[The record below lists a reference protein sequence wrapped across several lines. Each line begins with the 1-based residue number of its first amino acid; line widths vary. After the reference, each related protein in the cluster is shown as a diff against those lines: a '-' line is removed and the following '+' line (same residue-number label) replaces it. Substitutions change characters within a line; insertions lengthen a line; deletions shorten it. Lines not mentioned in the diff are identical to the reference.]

1 MSKTIVFASPKGG
14 VGKTTSCL
22 LLAQMLARA
31 GSTVI
36 VVDAD
41 ARHRCSR
48 WIADQQGNRY
58 AAIPQAIQVENAGSE
73 DVQEKI
79 EAAAETA
86 EYVIV
91 DLQGAADLTM
101 YEAIQVADFVI
112 VPTKPSDM
120 DLEEATATMRL
131 IYKHQKAI
139 QKAGNKDYRLPFG
152 VLFTMT
158 NAAVRSRTMK
168 HIETSLNAARVPIF
182 ETELHERDAYRAFYS
197 FRTTL
202 DQLTDKEAPN
212 VQKAIE
218 NAERFMQEVLD
229 AVSGKKDLTPPA
241 TVDAGAQA

>member
-1 MSKTIVFASPKGG
+1 
-14 VGKTTSCL
+14 
-22 LLAQMLARA
+22 
-31 GSTVI
+31 
-36 VVDAD
+36 
-41 ARHRCSR
+41 
-48 WIADQQGNRY
+48 
-58 AAIPQAIQVENAGSE
+58 
-73 DVQEKI
+73 
-79 EAAAETA
+79 
-86 EYVIV
+86 
-91 DLQGAADLTM
+91 
-101 YEAIQVADFVI
+101 
-112 VPTKPSDM
+112 M

-139 QKAGNKDYRLPFG
+139 QKVGNKDYRLPFG

-168 HIETSLNAARVPIF
+168 HIEASLNAARVPIF

-229 AVSGKKDLTPPA
+229 ARDRAMAGRSAPA
-241 TVDAGAQA
+241 RGLYLAYVAYPFIPRET